1 MVWRGSVSSPNNVGI
16 HVCNPEPPK
25 YPNFSTK
32 MTRRYNLYPTLL
44 DALNRLIS
52 APKTWETYWGRSETP
67 SKTLEEYESEVR
79 QQTLDTINRVKR
91 EPSRE
96 ATLGTIFNELLDGF
110 VVDELNMGMLT
121 NEGEVLHVERDGFEY
136 DFDTA
141 WLCSLMDYY
150 GKGWVCQQYVE
161 TILPTRHGD
170 VKLYG
175 YVDRY
180 RDGDIVDIKTTG
192 SYTLDK
198 YAEGWQRHVYSLAL
212 ATRGIEPREFRYDV
226 FEWRTGEYLTA
237 KQYREAYRVNLAHLQ
252 RELQGFL
259 EYVALPLLD
268 HFDRQGLITN
278 RKVFN
283 EQ

>member
-1 MVWRGSVSSPNNVGI
+1 
-16 HVCNPEPPK
+16 
-25 YPNFSTK
+25 
-32 MTRRYNLYPTLL
+32 MTRQYNLYPTLL

-52 APKTWETYWGRSETP
+52 APKTWETYWGQSETP
-67 SKTLEEYESEVR
+67 SKTLEEYEAEVR
-79 QQTLDTINRVKR
+79 QQTLDTINRVER

-121 NEGEVLHVERDGFEY
+121 NEGEVLHIERDGFEY
-136 DFDTA
+136 DFDVA

-198 YAEGWQRHVYSLAL
+198 YAEGWQRHVYTLAL
-212 ATRGIEPREFRYDV
+212 ADRGIVPQSFTYDV
-226 FEWRTGEYLTA
+226 FEWQKGERLSA
-237 KQYREAYRVNLAHLQ
+237 KMYREQYGVNLDQ
-252 RELQGFL
+252 WRDELEGYL
-259 EYVALPLLD
+259 NNIVLPLLNY
-268 HFDRQGLITN
+268 FDASGDITN

-283 EQ
+283 GQ